1 MMRYDSR
8 WWTSIVLAGGLALV
22 QGCGGKRVPASQ
34 PAPAPPPAPP
44 PVQVAAPP
52 APASRP
58 AVRPAPAT
66 APAPTEEELFERL
79 SLAELNAKMPLGDAF
94 FAYDKADLTEE
105 ARATLQR
112 DAGWLR
118 KWSHTSVLI
127 TGHADERGTAEYNL
141 ALGEL
146 RAASARDFLK
156 GLGIDASRIQIV
168 SKGKEQPFCTVH
180 EEDCWFENRRA
191 HFIVTAK

>member
-22 QGCGGKRVPASQ
+22 PGCGGKRVPASR

-52 APASRP
+52 PAARP
-58 AVRPAPAT
+58 STPPPPKA
-66 APAPTEEELFERL
+66 APAPTEEELFARM
-79 SLAELNAKMPLGDAF
+79 SLEELNAKTPLGDAF
-94 FAYDKADLTEE
+94 FAYDQAALTED

-118 KWSHTSVLI
+118 KWSRT
-127 TGHADERGTAEYNL
+127 
-141 ALGEL
+141 
-146 RAASARDFLK
+146 
-156 GLGIDASRIQIV
+156 
-168 SKGKEQPFCTVH
+168 PC
-180 EEDCWFENRRA
+180 
-191 HFIVTAK
+191 